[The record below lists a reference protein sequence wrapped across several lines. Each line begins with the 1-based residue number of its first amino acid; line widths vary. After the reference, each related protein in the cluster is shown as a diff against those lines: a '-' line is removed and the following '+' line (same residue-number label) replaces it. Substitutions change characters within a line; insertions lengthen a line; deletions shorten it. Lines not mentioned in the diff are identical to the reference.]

1 MKDEAMPGTGGVRPS
16 MLELM
21 ADHLRTSTEHLH
33 AVQQVME
40 EVRQGCEESR
50 DRSRETVHI
59 IDRFFETAP
68 ETFLEEIRNRIREMV
83 LDASRSQHRAE
94 YERLIARTY

>member
-1 MKDEAMPGTGGVRPS
+1 MTDKAMPGNGQDQKAMYERISNHLKSSTN
-16 MLELM
+16 
-21 ADHLRTSTEHLH
+21 HLR

-40 EVRQGCEESR
+40 EVKLGCEESR

-68 ETFLEEIRNRIREMV
+68 ETFLEEIRGRMREMV
-83 LDASRSQHRAE
+83 LDGSRSQHRAE

>member
-1 MKDEAMPGTGGVRPS
+1 MNDEAMPGAGGNGKTMYEQIS
-16 MLELM
+16 
-21 ADHLRTSTEHLH
+21 DHLRTSTEHLH

-50 DRSRETVHI
+50 DRSRETVRI
-59 IDRFFETAP
+59 IDHFFETPP
-68 ETFLEEIRNRIREMV
+68 ETFLEEIRGRIREMV
-83 LDASRSQHRAE
+83 LDGSRSQHRAE